1 MFTDLYLQTTDPKL
15 PFSALFRMDIFKN
28 IILSVIFHTIL
39 YAGFFN
45 LASYIFLGKVLEKDI
60 NIRLVISLLIIMF
73 FGFFARFAHVKEVY
87 KAYNYD
93 LAKTREH
100 LDKLYIGW
108 IFISW
113 MQNLKSKI

>member
-15 PFSALFRMDIFKN
+15 PFSALFRMNIFKN
-28 IILSVIFHTIL
+28 IILSVIFHTII

-45 LASYIFLGKVLEKDI
+45 LASYIFFGKFLENKV
-60 NIRLVISLLIIMF
+60 NIRLIISLLLIMF

-87 KAYNYD
+87 RSYNYD
-93 LAKTREH
+93 AVKTREH

-108 IFISW
+108 IFIS
-113 MQNLKSKI
+113 

>member
-108 IFISW
+108 IFIS
-113 MQNLKSKI
+113 